1 MSNSHPDKKKKI
13 YLKLGGEDLYLR
25 KISQRKI
32 SQMKNP
38 FKFGTVVEDEYFTDR
53 KEELQYVKQVMSSEN
68 HLILIS
74 PRRFGKT
81 SLVLKAVK
89 LLARPYIMLNLQNV
103 TSSEDLAARL
113 LQAVFK
119 LYPWERMK
127 HLMTHFRIIPTLSTN
142 PLGDNIEVSFQ
153 PSVNSAILLEDA
165 FQLLEKVSQEQKRL
179 IVIFDE
185 FQEVQA
191 IGKGLDRQL
200 RSIIQLQKEV
210 NYIFLGSQESMMQ
223 EIFEKKK
230 SPFYHFGILMR
241 LKKIPYDDFFKYIA
255 DRMATGTKSRDEE
268 VAQNILQFTR
278 CHPYYTQ
285 QLAYQAWEEV
295 NYTNNDGEIVQTAIG
310 KLLRMHDFD
319 YERLWINFNR
329 TDKRILQELC
339 KTGAVSPLKNK
350 DLPTSTIFSALKRLM
365 KIGYVTKEEDY
376 EVEDPFFQLW
386 IRNQG

>member
-1 MSNSHPDKKKKI
+1 
-13 YLKLGGEDLYLR
+13 
-25 KISQRKI
+25 
-32 SQMKNP
+32 MKNP